1 MMLRQI
7 LTLFLVASLLSIHLP
22 GGESRMNGI
31 ENVENGCVC
40 HSSSSSPEVQITL
53 QGMPEKF
60 DSNTTYNLRISVEG
74 GATPIENAINT
85 AGFNFWVHNGRLAP
99 TSNDSQLTD
108 SLQLTHTEYGNDQR
122 TWNVT
127 WTSPSDDTLS
137 VDWRLTVNTVNGD
150 GWEFAGDMW
159 NQISGT
165 AVGVNGTAP
174 NPVSPLFVYGIP
186 IALVTMAAIGYIMV
200 TRSDSKALDSDEEE

>member
-1 MMLRQI
+1 MRLRQ
-7 LTLFLVASLLSIHLP
+7 LVVFVLIATLLSMHLP
-22 GGESRMNGI
+22 KAESRMNGI

-40 HSSSSSPEVQITL
+40 HSSDSSPEVQITL
-53 QGMPEKF
+53 DGLPEKF
-60 DSNTTYNLRISVEG
+60 DSNTTYNLVIAVEG

-108 SLQLTHTEYGNDQR
+108 TLQLTHTEFGNDQR

-127 WTSPSDDTLS
+127 WTSPSDDSLS

-150 GWEFAGDMW
+150 GWEYNGDMW

-165 AVGVNGTAP
+165 VIGVNGTAP
-174 NPVSPLFVYGIP
+174 TPVSNLFVYGIP
-186 IALVTMAAIGYIMV
+186 IGLILAAAMGYLYV
-200 TRSDSKALDSDEEE
+200 TRPATESEDSAEEE